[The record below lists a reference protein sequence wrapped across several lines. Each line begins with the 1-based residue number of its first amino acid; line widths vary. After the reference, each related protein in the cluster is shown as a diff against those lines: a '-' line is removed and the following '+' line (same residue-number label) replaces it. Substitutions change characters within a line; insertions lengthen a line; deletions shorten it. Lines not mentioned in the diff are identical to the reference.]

1 MATVKQPAAGGAA
14 TARPAVRRAAVI
26 GTGTMGPGMG
36 AVLARAGIAVAMY
49 DVSEEALDRSKA
61 GVGLAEGVLDQLE
74 TPHVEGGSIRYT
86 ADLADALEDV
96 DFVFEAVPEKVEIK
110 HEVFRGLEHHVAA
123 DTILASNTSG
133 IPITKIAEGCEHP
146 DRVVGT
152 HWSNPPHLI
161 PMIEVIPGE
170 RTSQETVDAAV
181 ALVER
186 IGYEAVVER
195 EVPGFV
201 ENRILYAIMREAV
214 DLVDRGIID
223 ADGMDRCVRWGIGYK
238 LAVIGPMELL
248 DMAGLDIY
256 QAVGS
261 YLNADLCNAPDVSK
275 TITDRTAQGQ
285 LGMKTGQGLYDYTP
299 ERIDELRAERARK
312 LVAVRN
318 ALS

>member
-1 MATVKQPAAGGAA
+1 MATVKQPAAKDAA
-14 TARPAVRRAAVI
+14 TSRPAVRRAAVI

-74 TPHVEGGSIRYT
+74 TPSVDGGSIRYT
-86 ADLADALEDV
+86 ADLGDALEDV
-96 DFVFEAVPEKVEIK
+96 DFVFEAVPEKLEIK
-110 HEVFRGLEHHVAA
+110 HEVFRDLERHVAA

-146 DRVVGT
+146 ERVVGT

-170 RTSQETVDAAV
+170 RTNEETVDAAV
-181 ALVER
+181 ALVGR

-261 YLNADLCNAPDVSK
+261 YLNQDLCNSTVVSN
-275 TITDRTAQGQ
+275 TITDRTAEGK
-285 LGMKTGQGLYDYTP
+285 LGMKTGGGLYEYTP
-299 ERIDELRAERARK
+299 ERVDQLRAERARK
-312 LVAVRN
+312 LVGVRK

>member
-1 MATVKQPAAGGAA
+1 MATVERSAEGGAA
-14 TARPAVRRAAVI
+14 TDDRRVRRAAVI

-36 AVLARAGIAVAMY
+36 AVLARAGVAVALF
-49 DVSEEALDRSKA
+49 DVSDEALERSKA
-61 GVGLAEGVLDQLE
+61 GVGLAEKVLDQLE
-74 TPHVEGGSIRYT
+74 TPRVEGGSVRYT
-86 ADLADALEDV
+86 SDLGDALEDV
-96 DFVFEAVPEKVEIK
+96 QIVLEAVPEKLELK
-110 HEVFRGLEHHVAA
+110 HQVFRDLERHVGD
-123 DTILASNTSG
+123 DTVLASNTSG
-133 IPITKIAEGCEHP
+133 IPITKIAEACERP
-146 DRVVGT
+146 ERIVGM

-170 RTSQETVDAAV
+170 RTSKETIDAAV

-186 IGYEAVVER
+186 VGYEAVVER

-261 YLNADLCNAPDVSK
+261 YLNADLCNSPEVSK
-275 TITDRTAQGQ
+275 TISDRTAEGQ

>member
-1 MATVKQPAAGGAA
+1 MATVEQSAAGAA
-14 TARPAVRRAAVI
+14 TSGDRAVRRAAVI

-36 AVLARAGIAVAMY
+36 AVLARAGVAVALY
-49 DVSEEALDRSKA
+49 DVSDEALERSKA
-61 GVGLAEGVLDQLE
+61 GVGLAEKVLDQLE
-74 TPHVEGGSIRYT
+74 TPRVEGGSVRYT
-86 ADLADALEDV
+86 DDLGDALEDV
-96 DFVFEAVPEKVEIK
+96 QFVLEAVPEKLELK
-110 HEVFRGLEHHVAA
+110 NQVFGDLERHVGD
-123 DTILASNTSG
+123 DTVLASNTSG
-133 IPITKIAEGCEHP
+133 IPITKIADACKQP
-146 DRVVGT
+146 RRVVGM

-170 RTSQETVDAAV
+170 QTTTETIDAAV
-181 ALVER
+181 ELVER
-186 IGYEAVVER
+186 VGYEAVVEK

-261 YLNADLCNAPDVSK
+261 YLNGDLCNSTEVSK
-275 TITDRTAQGQ
+275 TITDRTAEGR
-285 LGMKTGQGLYDYTP
+285 LGMKTGQGLYEYTP

-312 LVAVRN
+312 LVAVRK

>member
-1 MATVKQPAAGGAA
+1 MATVKQPAAEDAA
-14 TARPAVRRAAVI
+14 SGRPAVRGAAVV

-49 DVSEEALDRSKA
+49 DVSEEALDRSKV
-61 GVGLAEGVLDQLE
+61 GVGLAEGVLDQLD

-96 DFVFEAVPEKVEIK
+96 DFVFEAVPEKLEIK
-110 HEVFRGLEHHVAA
+110 HDVFRNLERHVAA

-133 IPITKIAEGCEHP
+133 IPITKIAEGCENP

-170 RTSQETVDAAV
+170 RTSEETVDAAV

-261 YLNADLCNAPDVSK
+261 YLNRDLSNSTEVSK
-275 TITDRTAQGQ
+275 TITDRTAEGK
-285 LGMKTGQGLYDYTP
+285 LGMKTGEGLYEYTS
-299 ERIDELRAERARK
+299 ERIDQLRAERARK
-312 LVAVRN
+312 LVAVRK

>member
-1 MATVKQPAAGGAA
+1 MAAVNEAAEAAVTRA
-14 TARPAVRRAAVI
+14 TAVKRAAVI

-36 AVLARAGIAVAMY
+36 AVLARAGMEVTLY
-49 DVSEEALDRSKA
+49 DVSEEALGRAAD
-61 GVGLAEGVLDQLE
+61 GVKLAESVLDQFGTE
-74 TPHVEGGSIRYT
+74 QVEGGGISFVG
-86 ADLADALEDV
+86 DLAEALDGAELV
-96 DFVFEAVPEKVEIK
+96 AEAVPERLELK
-110 HEVFRGLEHHVAA
+110 HEVFAKFEELAPEDA
-123 DTILASNTSG
+123 ILASNTSG
-133 IPITKIAEGCEHP
+133 IPITKIAENCARPEN
-146 DRVVGT
+146 VVGM
-152 HWSNPPHLI
+152 HWSNPPHVI

-170 RTSQETVDAAV
+170 RTSPETTATAV

-186 IGYEAVVER
+186 IGYEAVVEG

-261 YLNADLCNAPDVSK
+261 YLNKDLCNGTEVSK
-275 TITDRTAQGQ
+275 TITDRTAAGK
-285 LGMKTGQGLYDYTP
+285 LGMKTGSGLYDYTP
-299 ERIDELRAERARK
+299 ERINELRAMRARK
-312 LVAVRN
+312 LVAVRK
-318 ALS
+318 ALNE

>member
-1 MATVKQPAAGGAA
+1 MATVKQPAAEDAA
-14 TARPAVRRAAVI
+14 TGRPAVRRAAVI

-49 DVSEEALDRSKA
+49 DVSEEALARSKA

-96 DFVFEAVPEKVEIK
+96 DFVFEAVPEKLEIK
-110 HEVFRGLEHHVAA
+110 HEVFRNLERHVAA

-146 DRVVGT
+146 ERVVGT

-170 RTSQETVDAAV
+170 RTSGETVDTAV

-256 QAVGS
+256 QAVGG
-261 YLNADLCNAPDVSK
+261 YLNQDLCNSPEVSK
-275 TITDRTAQGQ
+275 TITDRTAEGK
-285 LGMKTGQGLYDYTP
+285 LGMKTGGGLYEYTP
-299 ERIDELRAERARK
+299 ERADQLRAERARK
-312 LVAVRN
+312 LVGVRK

>member
-1 MATVKQPAAGGAA
+1 MATVEQPAAEGAA
-14 TARPAVRRAAVI
+14 TKRRAVRRAAMI

-36 AVLARAGIAVAMY
+36 AVLARAGIAVTMY
-49 DVSEEALDRSKA
+49 DVNEEALERSKA
-61 GVGLAEGVLDQLE
+61 GVSVAERVLDQLE
-74 TPHVEGGSIRYT
+74 TPRIDGGSIRYT
-86 ADLADALEDV
+86 VNLADALQDV
-96 DFVFEAVPEKVEIK
+96 ELVVEAVPENLELKQQ
-110 HEVFRGLEHHVAA
+110 VFRDIERHVAA
-123 DTILASNTSG
+123 DTVLASNTSG
-133 IPITKIAEGCEHP
+133 IPITNIAEACERP
-146 DRVVGT
+146 ERVIGT

-170 RTSQETVDAAV
+170 RTSEETTDAV
-181 ALVER
+181 IALVKR

-223 ADGMDRCVRWGIGYK
+223 AEAMDRCVRWGIGYK

-256 QAVGS
+256 QAVGG
-261 YLNADLCNAPDVSK
+261 YLNRDLCNSAEVSK
-275 TITDRTAQGQ
+275 TITERTAEGK
-285 LGMKTGQGLYDYTP
+285 LGMKTGVGLYEYTA
-299 ERIDELRAERARK
+299 ERSDALRRERARK
-312 LVAVRN
+312 LVGVRK

>member
-1 MATVKQPAAGGAA
+1 MATVNDTAASAA
-14 TARPAVRRAAVI
+14 AERAAALKRAAVV

-36 AVLARAGIAVAMY
+36 AVLARAGVEVALY
-49 DVSEEALDRSKA
+49 DVSEEALERAAA
-61 GVGLAEGVLDQLE
+61 GVELAESRARPLGVERVD
-74 TPHVEGGSIRYT
+74 GGSVRYVG
-86 ADLADALEDV
+86 DLAEALDGAGLV
-96 DFVFEAVPEKVEIK
+96 AEAVPERLELK
-110 HEVFRGLEHHVAA
+110 HEVLAKVEELAPAGAIF
-123 DTILASNTSG
+123 ASNTSG
-133 IPITKIAEGCEHP
+133 LPITKIAAGAARPEL
-146 DRVVGT
+146 VVGM

-170 RTSQETVDAAV
+170 GTSDETVQTAV

-256 QAVGS
+256 QAVGG
-261 YLNADLCNAPDVSK
+261 YLNQDLCSS
-275 TITDRTAQGQ
+275 G
-285 LGMKTGQGLYDYTP
+285 
-299 ERIDELRAERARK
+299 
-312 LVAVRN
+312 
-318 ALS
+318 

>member
-1 MATVKQPAAGGAA
+1 MAAVNEAAEAAVTRA
-14 TARPAVRRAAVI
+14 TAVKRAAVI

-36 AVLARAGIAVAMY
+36 AVLARAGMEVTLY
-49 DVSEEALDRSKA
+49 DVSEEALGRAAD
-61 GVGLAEGVLDQLE
+61 GVKLADSVLDQFGTE
-74 TPHVEGGSIRYT
+74 QVEGGGISFVG
-86 ADLADALEDV
+86 DLAEALDGAELV
-96 DFVFEAVPEKVEIK
+96 AEAVPERLELK
-110 HEVFRGLEHHVAA
+110 HEVFAKFEELAPEDA
-123 DTILASNTSG
+123 ILASNTSG
-133 IPITKIAEGCEHP
+133 IPITKIAENCARPEN
-146 DRVVGT
+146 VVGM
-152 HWSNPPHLI
+152 HWSNPPHVI

-170 RTSQETVDAAV
+170 RTSPETTATAV

-186 IGYEAVVER
+186 IGYEAVVEG

-261 YLNADLCNAPDVSK
+261 YLNKDLCNGTEVSK
-275 TITDRTAQGQ
+275 TITDRTAAGK
-285 LGMKTGQGLYDYTP
+285 LGMKTGSGLYDYTP
-299 ERIDELRAERARK
+299 ERINELRAMRARK
-312 LVAVRN
+312 LVAVRK
-318 ALS
+318 ALNE

>member
-1 MATVKQPAAGGAA
+1 MATVKQPAAEGAA
-14 TARPAVRRAAVI
+14 TGRPAVRRAAVI

-61 GVGLAEGVLDQLE
+61 GVGLAEGVLDQLD

-96 DFVFEAVPEKVEIK
+96 DFVFEAVPEKLEIK
-110 HEVFRGLEHHVAA
+110 HEVFAALERHVAA

-146 DRVVGT
+146 GRVVGT

-170 RTSQETVDAAV
+170 RTSDETVDAAV
-181 ALVER
+181 A
-186 IGYEAVVER
+186 
-195 EVPGFV
+195 FV

-261 YLNADLCNAPDVSK
+261 YLNQDLCNSTVVSN
-275 TITDRTAQGQ
+275 TITDRTAEGK
-285 LGMKTGQGLYDYTP
+285 LGMKTGGGLYEYTP
-299 ERIDELRAERARK
+299 ERVDQLRAERARK
-312 LVAVRN
+312 LVGVRK